1 MWQILQNS
9 VWNFHAHVR
18 YTVLISVSY
27 ATQHVAKNLVWIYKF
42 SLILKKESE
51 SIFDFLFNVWNR
63 KKIVSL
69 ITHQIAWFFI
79 AISSCLTTMFQLR
92 YFDFLT
98 LYFSFNFIMVLL
110 WIKTNKKLLL
120 LWRNHL
126 EIHREKNERN

>member
-1 MWQILQNS
+1 MTNTAKLGMEFPCTCALHCTYQCFIC
-9 VWNFHAHVR
+9 HA
-18 YTVLISVSY
+18 T
-27 ATQHVAKNLVWIYKF
+27 KNLVWMYNF

-69 ITHQIAWFFI
+69 ITHQIAWFFFI

-98 LYFSFNFIMVLL
+98 LYFSLNFTMVLL
-110 WIKTNKKLLL
+110 WIKTNKKTSFMMKSFGNPKRKE
-120 LWRNHL
+120 WRKL
-126 EIHREKNERN
+126 I